1 MIDPLTEQII
11 SLREAT
17 KCLPVRRRGKPV
29 HISCIYRWT
38 LSGCK
43 GIKLESIQV
52 GGTRCTSRE
61 ALGRFFERL
70 SQKSGID
77 ADHGIPAIRTP
88 SQRARDDAR
97 AERELIEAGF

>member
-1 MIDPLTEQII
+1 MIDPMNEQII
-11 SLREAT
+11 SLRDAT
-17 KCLPVRRRGKPV
+17 KCLPVRRRGRPV

-38 LSGCK
+38 LNGCK

-70 SQKSGID
+70 SQASGID
-77 ADHGIPAIRTP
+77 ADQTLPAMRTP
-88 SQRARDDAR
+88 SQRAKADAQ
-97 AERELIEAGF
+97 AEHELIEAGF

>member
-17 KCLPVRRRGKPV
+17 KCLPVRRGGKRV

-38 LSGCK
+38 LNGCK

-70 SQKSGID
+70 SQASGID
-77 ADHGIPAIRTP
+77 ADRDLPTIRTP

>member
-70 SQKSGID
+70 SRATGID
-77 ADHGIPAIRTP
+77 ADHSFPAVRTT
-88 SQRARDDAR
+88 SQRTRDDAR